1 LGEVGNQLYRQGR
14 YEAAIKHYQRFLVSQ
29 TGDIELYGNL
39 SECLRNLNRIEEAIA
54 SLEEAIRHYPT
65 AGKLHFE
72 IVKNY
77 QQNGR
82 TKLAIS
88 SAERATEI
96 LPNEYI
102 FQLFKHLTLPIVYNT
117 SDKIKF
123 YKEIFVLE
131 LEKLIQQTS
140 LKTPEDKI
148 NALRSFSSFT
158 NFYLAY

>member
-1 LGEVGNQLYRQGR
+1 LREFGNKLYRQGR

-29 TGDIELYGNL
+29 TGDIELYCNL

-54 SLEEAIRHYPT
+54 SLEEGIRHYPT

-72 IVKNY
+72 IVKTY

-96 LPNEYI
+96 LPNEYV
-102 FQLFKHLTLPIVYNT
+102 F
-117 SDKIKF
+117 
-123 YKEIFVLE
+123 
-131 LEKLIQQTS
+131 
-140 LKTPEDKI
+140 
-148 NALRSFSSFT
+148 
-158 NFYLAY
+158 